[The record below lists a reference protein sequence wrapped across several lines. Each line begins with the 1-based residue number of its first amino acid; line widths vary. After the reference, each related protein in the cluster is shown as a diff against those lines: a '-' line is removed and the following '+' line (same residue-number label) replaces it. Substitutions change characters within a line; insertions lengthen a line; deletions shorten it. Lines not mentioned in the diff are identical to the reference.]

1 MVRLIIVIYSNFS
14 SKCAQVLLF
23 YLFMFFSTTENSSE
37 GKILQSFLS
46 GTWIRIFKAA
56 GSGSAVRKTAGSG
69 SAKNH
74 KMNADP

>member
-1 MVRLIIVIYSNFS
+1 MCTSSIVLS
-14 SKCAQVLLF
+14 F
-23 YLFMFFSTTENSSE
+23 YVFFSTTENSSE

-56 GSGSAVRKTAGSG
+56 ESGSAVRKTAGSG